1 MIVKVEIEWYFS
13 FSVKIVPQVLI
24 TLLLPR
30 NEIVTRA
37 IERCVHSNNDRVKT
51 SIDDSKFTASL
62 GMDNE
67 KYKTVLYPL
76 KDILMVYRTTCISEF
91 TSLIYSR
98 SSYLV

>member
-37 IERCVHSNNDRVKT
+37 NERCVHSNNDRVKT
-51 SIDDSKFTASL
+51 SIDDSKFTA
-62 GMDNE
+62 
-67 KYKTVLYPL
+67 
-76 KDILMVYRTTCISEF
+76 
-91 TSLIYSR
+91 
-98 SSYLV
+98 